1 MEPYKILIAEDD
13 RNIRAGVAD
22 ALELEGYIPVE
33 APDGGAAL
41 RLYHEHHPDLLLL
54 DIMMPGLSGYDV
66 CRRDNYRLRIP
77 FPYLHSAYGSVLRES
92 HHCCRKQTC
101 AAGR

>member
-54 DIMMPGLSGYDV
+54 
-66 CRRDNYRLRIP
+66 
-77 FPYLHSAYGSVLRES
+77 
-92 HHCCRKQTC
+92 Q
-101 AAGR
+101 

>member
-41 RLYHEHHPDLLLL
+41 RLYTNT
-54 DIMMPGLSGYDV
+54 I
-66 CRRDNYRLRIP
+66 RI
-77 FPYLHSAYGSVLRES
+77 
-92 HHCCRKQTC
+92 CCCSTS
-101 AAGR
+101 

>member
-41 RLYHEHHPDLLLL
+41 RLYREHHPDLLLL

-66 CRRDNYRLRIP
+66 CRRVRQDDPLIP
-77 FPYLHSAYGSVLRES
+77 IMLTAKGEEFDKVLGLETSKR
-92 HHCCRKQTC
+92 TTM
-101 AAGR
+101 